1 MRRLLI
7 GSFVAFATLWAAP
20 LHAEPP
26 RRVVSMNACTDQLAM
41 LIAGEGQLYSV
52 SYLASD
58 PGTSAL
64 VEKAKGYAVNHGL
77 AEEIFLMQPDLVL
90 AGTYST
96 RTTVALLLRLGIDVE
111 DFEPEQSLDD
121 IRANL
126 LRMGMLLGREQRAA
140 ELVAEFDRRLAA
152 LGQQR
157 FPNVSVATYYANS
170 YTSGSDTLVD
180 AVVKLSGLTNVA
192 ARLGL
197 VGTARLPLELL
208 VLARPDLLAD
218 GGFRYASP
226 ALATEN
232 FRHPAYRTLLA
243 RMGSVAVPTAYTV
256 CGTPFTAE
264 AASIMQDAARH
275 IEDDGR

>member
-1 MRRLLI
+1 
-7 GSFVAFATLWAAP
+7 
-20 LHAEPP
+20 
-26 RRVVSMNACTDQLAM
+26 MNACTDQMAM

-77 AEEIFLMQPDLVL
+77 AEEVFLMQPDLVL

-96 RTTVALLLRLGIDVE
+96 RTTVALLRRLGIHVE
-111 DFEPEQSLDD
+111 EFEPEQSLDD
-121 IRANL
+121 IRVNL
-126 LRMGMLLGREQRAA
+126 FRMGMLLGREQRAA

-157 FPNVSVATYYANS
+157 FPNVSVGTYYANS
-170 YTSGSDTLVD
+170 YSSGSDTLVD
-180 AVVKLSGLTNVA
+180 AVVKLSGLTNIA
-192 ARLGL
+192 ASLGL

-232 FRHPAYRTLLA
+232 VRHPAYRTLSA
-243 RMGSVAVPTAYTV
+243 RTRSVAVPTAYTV

-264 AASIMQDAARH
+264 AASIMQDATRH
-275 IEDDGR
+275 LEDDGR